1 MTEKDARRSAG
12 VVRQYLADY
21 RLACFARDLLET
33 RSVAAAVRKE
43 E

>member
-1 MTEKDARRSAG
+1 MTERAALASDR

-43 E
+43 D